1 MKDKGKDWYM
11 NKDRIKKEDRRIG
24 DREDIHK
31 TNTENDRD
39 RKRCKKKSPLLISHQ
54 KL

>member
-1 MKDKGKDWYM
+1 MKDEGKDWYM

-31 TNTENDRD
+31 NKH
-39 RKRCKKKSPLLISHQ
+39 RKWQR
-54 KL
+54 

>member
-11 NKDRIKKEDRRIG
+11 NKDRIKKEDRRTGGQAI
-24 DREDIHK
+24 EKIYTK

-39 RKRCKKKSPLLISHQ
+39 RKRCKKKAPY
-54 KL
+54 